1 MKQLTKIPQ
10 KFSESSTF
18 ADHKLFT
25 VPGKALLGVLFQN
38 KQDYRALKQHIEKS
52 GFEAELESEEM
63 KFNLTDYYEKEMGS
77 ELRRIFVSLKGVY
90 SLDESISFKHKTIEW
105 ESKWRVSGLRT
116 LNIDPGYLDLH
127 KLILLSGK
135 EGPQKI
141 YLGQS
146 VWADLCLLRK
156 SGRFEILPW
165 TFPDLRDGFY
175 HPFFEKVRLFFKK
188 DFKKVSES

>member
-1 MKQLTKIPQ
+1 MKQLSKIPQ
-10 KFSESSTF
+10 NFSKNFTLE
-18 ADHKLFT
+18 DQKLIP
-25 VPGKALLGVLFQN
+25 VPGKAILGVLFQN
-38 KQDYRALKQHIEKS
+38 KQDYRALKQHIEKI
-52 GFEAELESEEM
+52 GFEVELESEEM

-90 SLDESISFKHKTIEW
+90 SLDESISFKLKTIEW

-116 LNIDPGYLDLH
+116 LNIDPGYLDFH

-135 EGPQKI
+135 DGPQKI

-156 SGRFEILPW
+156 SGRFETLPW

-175 HPFFEKVRLFFKK
+175 HLFFEKVRLAFKK